1 MLNNKKI
8 LITGGT
14 GSFGKEFVKFVLQRY
29 KKIKKLII
37 FSRDELKQYEMRKNY
52 PDEKYPFIRFF
63 IGDIRDYSRLSR
75 AFDDIDIIIH
85 AAALKHVPLAE
96 NDPFEFIKTNVYGAQ
111 NIIEASLER
120 GIKKVITL
128 STDKASAPIN
138 LYGATKLCS
147 DKLFSA
153 ANNIKGKRNITFSTV
168 RYGNVMASRG
178 SVIPLFLNQYKK
190 KELFTITDP
199 RMTRCNISLHEAIQ
213 MVLWVTKNAKG
224 GEIFVPKIP
233 SIKILDLIKAIDPKA
248 NYKIIGLRPGEKLH
262 EDLITKDESMHT
274 FDLKKYYAIINP
286 AINSLQ
292 RYYKGIK
299 KIAPDKSYNSKDNPD
314 YLSISKIKKLIKNIN
329 LN

>member
-37 FSRDELKQYEMRKNY
+37 FSRDELKQYEMRKIY

-199 RMTRCNISLHEAIQ
+199 RMTRFNISLHEAIQ

-274 FDLKKYYAIINP
+274 FDLKNYYAIINP

>member
-14 GSFGKEFVKFVLQRY
+14 GSFGKECVKLLLHKY
-29 KKIKKLII
+29 KNIKKLVI
-37 FSRDELKQYEMRKNY
+37 FSRDELKQYEMRKIY
-52 PDEKYPFIRFF
+52 SDKKYPFLRFF
-63 IGDIRDYSRLSR
+63 LGDIRDYSRLSR

-96 NDPFEFIKTNVYGAQ
+96 NDPLEFIKTNVYGAQ

-153 ANNIKGKRNITFSTV
+153 ANNIKGKRNISFSTV

-178 SVIPLFLNQYKK
+178 SVIPLFLDQHQK
-190 KELFTITDP
+190 KENFTITDP
-199 RMTRCNISLHEAIQ
+199 RMTRFNISLQDAVE
-213 MVLWVTKNAKG
+213 MVLWVVKNAKG

-233 SIKILDLIKAIDPKA
+233 SIRIVDLIKAIDPKG
-248 NYKIIGLRPGEKLH
+248 KIKVIGLRPGEKLH
-262 EDLITKDESMHT
+262 EDLITIDEGLNT

-286 AINSLQ
+286 AISSLQ
-292 RYYKGIK
+292 RHYKGVK
-299 KIAPDKSYNSKDNPD
+299 KFMPGKSYNSKDNSHF
-314 YLSISKIKKLIKNIN
+314 LSISEIKKLIKNIK
-329 LN
+329 

>member
-37 FSRDELKQYEMRKNY
+37 FSRDELKQYEMRKIY

-199 RMTRCNISLHEAIQ
+199 RMTRFNISLHEAIQ
-213 MVLWVTKNAKG
+213 MVLWVTKNSKG

-233 SIKILDLIKAIDPKA
+233 SIRILDLVKAIDPKA

>member
-37 FSRDELKQYEMRKNY
+37 FSRDELKQYEMRKIY

-199 RMTRCNISLHEAIQ
+199 RMTRFNISLHEAIQ